1 VDLNSDGIPD
11 IASGS
16 YSPGAVYWFQG
27 TGRGYLPSREIPE
40 EGSSFDRHATAAT
53 FYDWD
58 GDGDLDMLV
67 GNIHGQVGWA
77 ENRGTRTAFRFG
89 PRTALRLSDRSFEA
103 PSGDAQPYPVDWDA
117 DGLLDLLVAC
127 GDGSVMFFPGEGRS
141 NEGIPVFGAGR
152 ILIPAGRLGVRI
164 KVFPH
169 DWNEDGHLDLL
180 VGDRKRPEGGYL
192 YVFLRQP

>member
-1 VDLNSDGIPD
+1 MDLNGDGIPD

-16 YSPGAVYWFQG
+16 YHPGAVYWFEG
-27 TGRGYLPSREIPE
+27 TGDGYRERREIPE
-40 EGSSFDRHATAAT
+40 EPSNFERHATTAT

-67 GNIHGQVGWA
+67 GNIAGEVGWA
-77 ENRGTRTAFRFG
+77 ENRGTPKEFRFG
-89 PRTALRLSDRSFEA
+89 PRTALRLPGRSFEA
-103 PSGDAQPYPVDWDA
+103 PGGDSQPYPVDWDA
-117 DGLLDLLVAC
+117 DGILDLLVGC

-141 NEGIPVFGAGR
+141 NGR
-152 ILIPAGRLGVRI
+152 IPAFTTARILLPAGTLGVRV

-180 VGDRKRPEGGYL
+180 VGDRDRPEGGFL
-192 YVFLRQP
+192 YVFLRKP